1 MNFMRCPTRRHTDPR
16 FRHAATIGS
25 SEDWLARSSAV
36 SENYTER
43 LGDMGHT
50 YRTVLHRN
58 WILIGPL

>member
-16 FRHAATIGS
+16 FRLFGS

-50 YRTVLHRN
+50 ARTVLRRN